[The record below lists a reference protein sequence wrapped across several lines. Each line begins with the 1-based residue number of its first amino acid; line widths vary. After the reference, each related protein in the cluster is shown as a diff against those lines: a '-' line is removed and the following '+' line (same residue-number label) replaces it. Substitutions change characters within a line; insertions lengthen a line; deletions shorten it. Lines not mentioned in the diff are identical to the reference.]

1 MLYFLSHFA
10 EQILEHVNWR
20 GCVLKC
26 ELCQFMLFVICI
38 FLTPSPPPTY
48 LETTTALQKITL
60 ASFHKVVCRFVHVT
74 LNEYFVC
81 AWH

>member
-20 GCVLKC
+20 GCVLKY

-38 FLTPSPPPTY
+38 FLSLFPLPP
-48 LETTTALQKITL
+48 ALQKITL

-74 LNEYFVC
+74 LNKYFVC